1 VAAGTRDGSLYADLN
16 AEHPI
21 SAGQGQEPQ
30 HMRLQRGQDHIA
42 AAAPG
47 ERLYPQQGAQ

>member
-1 VAAGTRDGSLYADLN
+1 
-16 AEHPI
+16 
-21 SAGQGQEPQ
+21 
-30 HMRLQRGQDHIA
+30 MRLQRGQDHIA